1 MPIGQALDAMA
12 TLAKHKMISI
22 LATNSLSLKYYKI
35 VDKLLRREIRDEERR
50 KQEKDKHSPL
60 HKLLLA
66 A

>member
-1 MPIGQALDAMA
+1 MA

-22 LATNSLSLKYYKI
+22 LTTGSLLPKYHKI
-35 VDKLLRREIRDEERR
+35 GGKFLRREIRDEERR